1 MRQNDF
7 RSAAPVW
14 AALSPLVLWL
24 AAIAAYAYEDG
35 MNLFQWMGRFS
46 QVLERP
52 FSIGWTPYTLK
63 CMLGSL
69 LLYGCGVALYYSS
82 RENRR
87 PGEEYGSA
95 KWGNPKELN
104 RKYMDHRHKDANII
118 LTQRVRLGMDGY
130 ITQRNMNVL
139 VVGGSGS
146 CKTRFF
152 CKPNIYSAN
161 CSYLITDPKGEL
173 LRAAGALLA
182 AQGYEVRVF
191 NLIDPSQSD
200 GYNPFSY
207 IHSEKDVL
215 TLIDNLIKNTTPR
228 NASSNDPFWEKAE
241 IALDS
246 ALMLYLVS
254 EAPPEEQNFEMLI
267 YMMNFAEVREED
279 DQYRSPLDMLFRALE
294 EEQPNHVAVK
304 QYKAFKQAAGVVC
317 SKRLLNQAV
326 GKSLRTHNLKPKKG
340 AQVMRKNEKI
350 TALYERLSRDDFGKD
365 DDQQRESN
373 SISNQKANALVL
385 GKAAESNNLIQEKYI
400 TVSAEKKSV
409 EEARAFFSR
418 VGTDLTTGLSRMS
431 SSVREITVNDRLRLL
446 HDFYRP
452 GEEQLF
458 RFNLE
463 DTIRKGHDFRDCI
476 APDCI
481 SFQKNHYELGD
492 HVGRTLFLRE
502 YASFISDEMITELM
516 DYPRNM
522 MLSIDIIPVA
532 MDEAVSISR
541 KQIMAV
547 DSDIT
552 RCRQRQNQNGNYDAN
567 IPYEL
572 ELARSET
579 KEFMDDLMSR
589 DQRMMLALVTLTHLA
604 DNLEQL
610 DQDTEALQ
618 AIGRARGCQFNILR
632 YQQEDALNTVLPLGL
647 KRIDATRTL
656 TTECTAVLMPFK
668 SQEIQDAGGIYYGV
682 NAVSHNLI
690 VCNRGNL
697 LNGNGFITGVSGSGK
712 SMAAKQEVSALA
724 LSTDHDIIIV
734 DPEREYG
741 ELVRALGGEV
751 ITISASDPN
760 GCHINALDLYEGYG
774 DGKEPLVMK
783 SEFIMSLYEQLMG
796 ADKIEPQEKSII
808 DRSVGNI
815 YREYLKNYQGQPP
828 TLKDLYDDLM
838 KQVNPEAHRIAL
850 ALELFTV
857 GSLNVFSHQ
866 TNINTKSRIL
876 CFDIQDLGENLKSV
890 GLLVM
895 LDAIYNRVIQNRRE
909 GKYTHVYIDEIYLFF
924 ANGSGSGH
932 SITNYSSEFLYKCWK
947 RFRKYGATLTGITQN
962 VEECLLSNTARM
974 MFANSEFLLML
985 NQATTDREQ
994 LARLLG
1000 ASDTQMSYVDNALAG
1015 HGLIKVGGAIV
1026 PFANELPKNT
1036 ELYRLMT
1043 TKPGED

>member
-1 MRQNDF
+1 MQPTIEILDRIRKNSRDNKEEIF
-7 RSAAPVW
+7 TR
-14 AALSPLVLWL
+14 LYRYLL
-24 AAIAAYAYEDG
+24 
-35 MNLFQWMGRFS
+35 
-46 QVLERP
+46 RP
-52 FSIGWTPYTLK
+52 D
-63 CMLGSL
+63 
-69 LLYGCGVALYYSS
+69 LYYLAYKNLYANKGAGTKGVNDDTADGFSKEKVDRIIQS
-82 RENRR
+82 LADGTYT
-87 PGEEYGSA
+87 P
-95 KWGNPKELN
+95 NPVR
-104 RKYMDHRHKDANII
+104 RKYIQKKQNSTKKRPLGIPTFTDKLVQEVLRMI
-118 LTQRVRLGMDGY
+118 LESVYEPIFSNNSHGFRPNR
-130 ITQRNMNVL
+130 
-139 VVGGSGS
+139 S
-146 CKTRFF
+146 CHT
-152 CKPNIYSAN
+152 
-161 CSYLITDPKGEL
+161 
-173 LRAAGALLA
+173 AL
-182 AQGYEVRVF
+182 
-191 NLIDPSQSD
+191 
-200 GYNPFSY
+200 
-207 IHSEKDVL
+207 
-215 TLIDNLIKNTTPR
+215 
-228 NASSNDPFWEKAE
+228 
-241 IALDS
+241 
-246 ALMLYLVS
+246 
-254 EAPPEEQNFEMLI
+254 
-267 YMMNFAEVREED
+267 
-279 DQYRSPLDMLFRALE
+279 
-294 EEQPNHVAVK
+294 
-304 QYKAFKQAAGVVC
+304 
-317 SKRLLNQAV
+317 
-326 GKSLRTHNLKPKKG
+326 KSLK
-340 AQVMRKNEKI
+340 
-350 TALYERLSRDDFGKD
+350 
-365 DDQQRESN
+365 REFS
-373 SISNQKANALVL
+373 
-385 GKAAESNNLIQEKYI
+385 G
-400 TVSAEKKSV
+400 VSWFIE
-409 EEARAFFSR
+409 
-418 VGTDLTTGLSRMS
+418 
-431 SSVREITVNDRLRLL
+431 
-446 HDFYRP
+446 
-452 GEEQLF
+452 
-458 RFNLE
+458 
-463 DTIRKGHDFRDCI
+463 
-476 APDCI
+476 
-481 SFQKNHYELGD
+481 GD
-492 HVGRTLFLRE
+492 
-502 YASFISDEMITELM
+502 
-516 DYPRNM
+516 
-522 MLSIDIIPVA
+522 IPVA
-532 MDEAVSISR
+532 MDEAVSDIR
-541 KQIMAV
+541 KRIMSV
-547 DSDIT
+547 ESDIT
-552 RCRQRQNQNGNYDAN
+552 RWQQRQNQSNNFTAN
-567 IPYEL
+567 IPYDL
-572 ELARSET
+572 EQMRSET

-760 GCHINALDLYEGYG
+760 GCHINALDLSEGYG

-815 YREYLKNYQGQPP
+815 YREYIKNFQGQPP

-1000 ASDTQMSYVDNALAG
+1000 ASDTQMSYVDNAPAG

-1036 ELYRLMT
+1036 ELYRLMST
-1043 TKPGED
+1043 RPGED